1 MVPFRSVLG
10 LAAVLGG
17 SLLLAAA
24 PANAQ
29 PAPTSN
35 TSPYTTA
42 GPVAAGPLSGYTGK
56 FPTPLP
62 VVSANTFRT
71 GVGSYSY
78 FPSTGVGTYYYSP
91 TVFEAYS
98 PVIETR
104 SGIFM
109 TTINYPG
116 LYGAYFA
123 SVPAVAYNTR
133 PSASNFYTVGET
145 TILPPRTVT
154 ITPTLRAVPEPPPT
168 EETTAR
174 LNVLLPSE
182 ATLYIQGVRMDR
194 TGSFREFISPPLV
207 PGEVHTYN
215 LHATWKENGRDVA
228 RDELVRVRPG
238 ERTDVD
244 LNRGTPREVQEP
256 STLRTRPL
264 P

>member
-1 MVPFRSVLG
+1 MIPFRSSLG

-17 SLLLAAA
+17 SLLLAA
-24 PANAQ
+24 PVHAQ
-29 PAPTSN
+29 QPQAPTSN
-35 TSPYTTA
+35 RSPFTTV
-42 GPVAAGPLSGYTGK
+42 GPVASGPLSGYTGK

-62 VVSANTFRT
+62 AVPATTAR
-71 GVGSYSY
+71 
-78 FPSTGVGTYYYSP
+78 PGVGTYYYSP
-91 TVFEAYS
+91 SAFEVYS
-98 PVIETR
+98 PVIETP

-145 TILPPRTVT
+145 TVLPPRTVT
-154 ITPTLRAVPEPPPT
+154 ITPTLRAVPELPPT
-168 EETTAR
+168 AENTAK

-182 ATLYIQGVRMDR
+182 AALYVQGVRMDR
-194 TGSFREFISPPLV
+194 TGSFREFVSPPLV
-207 PGEVHTYN
+207 PGEVYTYN
-215 LHATWKENGRDVA
+215 LHAVWKENGKDVA

-244 LNRGTPREVQEP
+244 LTRGTPRELPEP

-264 P
+264 PQ